1 MSLAELAAAGR
12 GAGRPG
18 SQSMVSPGFSNAL
31 YAAPAQPSPKAPSG
45 RPFTLGADGMASASM
60 EQGAAGGL
68 RQGQDMGS
76 AVRSAVPA
84 HDRYG
89 GTQVDAAQH
98 RYGSSSEPDSVASTP
113 RSMAEASGQGGRPP
127 SAGLAVDAEMR
138 MSRDN
143 PMLTPQPSVSSSL
156 QLTSS
161 AYASGSIE
169 WSTASPM
176 ASSAPLA
183 GDASGAAMQDGA
195 SPLQGSPLAS
205 MDAGTPLATT
215 AGSTGGSTAG
225 ALEGVGQA
233 LAEGERGGAAV
244 REAEAS
250 LVGSFEG
257 DVAEMDYVVRAD
269 GDEAVTI
276 DPKLPAAMRKAL
288 HQALD
293 VIARAEALERTIAV
307 PDDSDDDDDDEERR
321 AARKEAQ
328 AAAEASSAGASDG
341 PSDGFTR
348 SAPLSS
354 EESSVAAV
362 AAAAAYIRKG
372 KGKLVEDVGESSV
385 LMSSVES
392 LAGGSGASLA
402 AADSVPSFA
411 GGAGP
416 SSLAGPALDA
426 SASSGVFSMSMG
438 PVDAGASFDS
448 DIGNRRSVE
457 ALGGA
462 FGQLDD
468 VAKALLAA
476 EHNQEMRRRELA
488 KYMEA
493 LQSLRDDEGEEV
505 VEFPADFEQQIWALA
520 GKDKDDRSATATA
533 EPPEEEVI
541 FYKPDGTR
549 DTEKEEGIK
558 KIRKLDRILAQKMKK
573 ALAVAKE
580 VYPDKYAK
588 LAEKSAAAAEQ
599 ALREERKQ
607 AKLEARLQRI
617 MEGVDAAKP
626 PGELSIVERNK
637 MMGANAR
644 YFMLQP
650 EEEALVER
658 LLASPDIDP
667 AEASGEAAEV
677 VATGGVTGFEVA
689 GDDRRRIE
697 EIEARLARFQLAHAT
712 EGGALSFTPRPGSS
726 AESTTGSQGGGD
738 TDRTGTAAG
747 SVRGD
752 RRPTSATSSVKG
764 APASVVGG
772 LPGKGG
778 RGAGAVR
785 DKAAGGAVSARGGAG
800 GAVAAPEDPAQMA
813 SALARSTVD
822 DYLTAQREE
831 KEAAARQEEVDA
843 RLRAVVT
850 AELQK
855 PSPEVLRQLIEE
867 CKRQQAIIAAYEQ
880 EQAEHSQGGGTG
892 AGQPIDLQGR
902 PEDGTSGSGHPL
914 QEAFERPAS
923 ESKIPRPVPK
933 TGAGPPTASTGGM
946 AKADKR
952 PARAAGSSI
961 PAPTSGSK

>member
-1 MSLAELAAAGR
+1 
-12 GAGRPG
+12 
-18 SQSMVSPGFSNAL
+18 
-31 YAAPAQPSPKAPSG
+31 
-45 RPFTLGADGMASASM
+45 
-60 EQGAAGGL
+60 
-68 RQGQDMGS
+68 
-76 AVRSAVPA
+76 
-84 HDRYG
+84 
-89 GTQVDAAQH
+89 
-98 RYGSSSEPDSVASTP
+98 
-113 RSMAEASGQGGRPP
+113 MAEASGQGGRPP

-644 YFMLQP
+644 YFMLQ
-650 EEEALVER
+650 
-658 LLASPDIDP
+658 
-667 AEASGEAAEV
+667 
-677 VATGGVTGFEVA
+677 GGVTGFEVA